1 MNLSGNLRTVLGLV
15 LIVVIIYFIYNYF
28 TSMTVNLSKL
38 EPAKNN
44 QIVIK
49 GSSLPATH
57 GSANY
62 AYSIWFYVNDWGVD
76 LNKIKNLLV
85 RGNGT
90 VHNPSITLAPYENN
104 INIDVTT
111 YPTTKPTP
119 SPPPAIGQSS
129 SSATPQGG
137 TTHPCTIRN
146 FPLQKWVNL
155 IVSLNGRTL
164 DIYMDGKLARTC
176 VLPGVAKVDPTAD
189 INVTPGGG
197 FDGFTSNLQ
206 YFGYPLNPQEAYNIY
221 KEGPG
226 STSLFGLF
234 DKYKLKV
241 SYLVDNKEKGSF
253 SI

>member
-1 MNLSGNLRTVLGLV
+1 MNLAGNLRTVLGLV
-15 LIVVIIYFIYNYF
+15 FIVVIIYFIYNYF
-28 TSMTVNLSKL
+28 TSMTFHLSKL
-38 EPAKNN
+38 EPGNK

-49 GSSLPATH
+49 GSSLPISP

-62 AYSIWFYVNDWGVD
+62 AYSIWFNVNDWGVD
-76 LNKIKNLLV
+76 LSKSKHLLV
-85 RGNGT
+85 RGNNG
-90 VHNPSITLAPYENN
+90 VFNPSITLAPYENN

-111 YPTTKPTP
+111 YPTSK
-119 SPPPAIGQSS
+119 SPPFAPPAGEKSS
-129 SSATPQGG
+129 LPAPTQGT
-137 TTHPCTIRN
+137 TTHPCTITN

-176 VLPGVAKVDPTAD
+176 VLPGVAKVDANAD

-206 YFGYPLNPQEAYNIY
+206 YFAHPLNPQESYNIY

-226 STSLFGLF
+226 SGGLFGLF
-234 DKYKLKV
+234 QKYKLKV
-241 SYLVDNKEKGSF
+241 SYLVDNREKGSF